1 MAEEREI
8 KYVNRDFNDFRSQ
21 LIEYSK
27 NYFPTTY
34 NDFSATSPGMMFMEM
49 AAYVGDVLSFYQD
62 VQLQETFLNYAKDPK
77 NLYSLA
83 YMMGYRPKT
92 TGVATADIEITQII
106 EADALNNSLPNWSQ
120 AAIIP
125 ENLIITS
132 TNASQTKF
140 LIDSRIDF
148 KYSSSYDPTSVT
160 IHTLDNSVPKKPAT
174 YQLKKTVKAF
184 SSEIVETSFAIDSTE
199 QYKTLTIQDSNIV
212 GVLDI
217 YDGPGQTGNRWYEVP
232 FLGQDTILDS
242 NNPTGTYPHTLSV
255 VKAPRRFASR
265 HLSTGYLQL
274 QFGAGTN
281 LSDDSVIIPDPTN
294 VGLQGADG
302 VTKFDK
308 AYDPA
313 NFLYSKS
320 YGIAPSAGTILYVRY
335 LKGGG
340 VTANVPANTIAS
352 PSASPAILANGDAS
366 RITSEYLTFT
376 NPKPA
381 SGGRDGDTVEELRE
395 NSLRAFNEQGRAVTL
410 QDYAIRV
417 LSLPPKYGSI
427 AKAYVTQ
434 EQLTSTNVDMTS
446 IQDYNPFALAL
457 YVLAYDNNKKLIS
470 ANTQLKNNIK
480 TYLADYIM
488 ISDSVNI
495 KDAFVIN
502 IGVEYDVVINP
513 NYSGRDIIFKCNNI
527 LKDYFKVEKWNIN
540 QPINLT
546 QVHTL
551 LDKVKGV
558 QTVQRV
564 AITNKQDS
572 TGATYSPYAYDIIG
586 ATKSNVVYPSFDPC
600 IFEVKYPDQDI
611 KGRVTVL

>member
-21 LIEYSK
+21 LIEYTK
-27 NYFPTTY
+27 NYFPETY
-34 NDFSATSPGMMFMEM
+34 NDFSATSPGMLFMEM

-92 TGVATADIEITQII
+92 TGVSTADIEITQII
-106 EADALNNSLPNWSQ
+106 DADTTNNNLPNWSQ

-125 ENLIITS
+125 ENLTITS
-132 TNASQTKF
+132 TDSSQTKF
-140 LIDSRIDF
+140 LIDSRVDF
-148 KYSSSYDPTSVT
+148 KFSSSYDPTDVT
-160 IHTLDNSVPKKPAT
+160 IYTLDNSTPKKPAT
-174 YQLKKTVKAF
+174 YQLKKTVKGY
-184 SSEIVETSFAIDSTE
+184 SSEIVETTFSIDSTE
-199 QYKTLTIQDSNIV
+199 QYKTLTIQDENIV
-212 GVLDI
+212 GILDI
-217 YDGPGQTGNRWYEVP
+217 YDGPNQTGNRWYEVP

-242 NNPTGTYPHTLSV
+242 ADSSSTYPHTLSV
-255 VKAPRRFASR
+255 IKAPRRFVSR
-265 HLSTGYLQL
+265 YLSTGYLQL

-281 LSDDSVIIPDPTN
+281 SSDDSVIIPDPTN
-294 VGLQGADG
+294 VGLPGNDG
-302 VTKFDK
+302 ITKFDK
-308 AYDPA
+308 AYDPT

-320 YGIAPSAGTILYVRY
+320 YGIAPTAGTTLYVRY

-340 VTANVPANTIAS
+340 VSANVPANTITS
-352 PSASPAILANGDAS
+352 PSSTPAILANGDTS
-366 RITSEYLTFT
+366 RTTSEYLTFT

-381 SGGRDGDTVEELRE
+381 AGGRDGDTVEELRE
-395 NSLRAFNEQGRAVTL
+395 NALRAFNEQGRAVTL
-410 QDYAIRV
+410 QDYAVRV

-427 AKAYVTQ
+427 SKAYVTQ
-434 EQLTSTNVDMTS
+434 EQLTSSNVDRTS
-446 IQDYNPFALAL
+446 IKDYNPFALAL
-457 YVLAYDNNKKLIS
+457 YVLAYDNGRKLTP
-470 ANTQLKNNIK
+470 ATVELKNNIK
-480 TYLADYIM
+480 TYLSDYVM

-495 KDAFVIN
+495 KDAFIVN
-502 IGVEYDVVINP
+502 IGIEYDIVARP
-513 NYSGRDIIFKCNNI
+513 NYSGRDLIYKCNNV
-527 LKDYFKVEKWNIN
+527 LKDFFKIEKWNIN

-546 QVHTL
+546 QIYSA

-558 QTVQRV
+558 QTVQKV
-564 AITNKQDS
+564 EIVNKQDS
-572 TGATYSPYAYDIIG
+572 TGATYSPYAYDIAG